1 MSFQDI
7 ATPALSY
14 ALQSGFLLLVG
25 LIAPRLLRVQHPKTL
40 LAYWRMLLLVVLLV
54 PVVTVIWEPRAA
66 LPMISIDAVAVES
79 VVATA
84 MPSGMAG
91 FNWTLLLVPV
101 GTVTLIAL
109 IRLAA
114 GLVYLDR
121 SRRAAVPLE
130 PRPQRVEAVQR
141 ALRLDVPFA
150 VTNRL
155 SVPVTFGWARPIV
168 LVPSSFH
175 RLSADEQEGVACH
188 ELLHVHRN
196 DWPMTI
202 LEEVVRALL
211 WFHPA
216 VWVLLAKITVS
227 REQVV
232 DAGAIAITGKR
243 RQYLDAL
250 WQIVCSC
257 QGGPKALAVPLI
269 GGSHLRARVE
279 RLKKETRMSTPRMVA
294 SVLVLAG
301 VLATAGAVG
310 AVAFAASAAAS
321 PDSTHMSS
329 GPSTDDDKPKS
340 ADDQL
345 KTTDSDCECEEITH
359 PVVIEKANP
368 KYPEGARKE
377 KVMGD
382 VILET
387 IITEEGLVDAVEV
400 VESPDERLTAAA
412 ITAVKD
418 WRFDPALCD
427 GKPVGVYYVL
437 TMRFNLK

>member
-14 ALQSGFLLLVG
+14 ALQSGFLLAIG
-25 LIAPRLLRVQHPKTL
+25 LMAPRLLRVQHPKTL
-40 LAYWRMLLLVVLLV
+40 LAYWRMLLLVVLFA
-54 PVVTVIWEPRAA
+54 PAVTVIWQPSAA
-66 LPMISIDAVAVES
+66 LPMITIEAVAVET
-79 VVATA
+79 VVANA
-84 MPSGMAG
+84 LPSGMAG
-91 FNWTLLLVPV
+91 FDWTLLFVPM
-101 GTVTLIAL
+101 GAVTLIAL
-109 IRLAA
+109 VRLSA

-121 SRRAAVPLE
+121 SRRTAIPLE
-130 PRPQRVEAVQR
+130 PRPKRVEAVQR
-141 ALRLDVPFA
+141 VLRLDVPFA

-232 DAGAIAITGKR
+232 DAGAVAITGKR

-257 QGGPKALAVPLI
+257 QSGPKALAVPLI

-279 RLKKETRMSTPRMVA
+279 KLKKETRMSTPRMVA
-294 SVLVLAG
+294 SMLVLAG
-301 VLATAGAVG
+301 VLAAAGAVG
-310 AVAFAASAAAS
+310 AVAFSASAAAL
-321 PDSTHMSS
+321 PDSTNMASGSS
-329 GPSTDDDKPKS
+329 ADKDKQRS

-359 PVVIEKANP
+359 PVVIEKTNP
-368 KYPEGARKE
+368 KYPDDARRE
-377 KVMGD
+377 KVMGV
-382 VILET
+382 VIVET
-387 IITEEGLVDAVEV
+387 VITEEGLVDAVEV
-400 VESPDERLTAAA
+400 LRSPDERLSEAA
-412 ITAVKD
+412 IAAVKD

-437 TMRFNLK
+437 TIKFNLE

>member
-7 ATPALSY
+7 ATPTLSY
-14 ALQSGFLLLVG
+14 ALQSGLLLAVG
-25 LIAPRLLRVQHPKTL
+25 LIAPRLLRVQHPRTL
-40 LAYWRMLLLVVLLV
+40 LAYWRMLLLVVLFA
-54 PVVTVIWEPRAA
+54 PVVTIIWQPRAT
-66 LPMISIDAVAVES
+66 LPIITIEAVAMES

-84 MPSGMAG
+84 LPSGMAR
-91 FNWTLLLVPV
+91 FDWTLLLIPM
-101 GTVTLIAL
+101 GAVTLIAL

-121 SRRAAVPLE
+121 SRRAAIPLE
-130 PRPQRVEAVQR
+130 PRPKRVDAVQR
-141 ALRLDVPFA
+141 ALGLDVPFA

-232 DAGAIAITGKR
+232 DAGAVAITGKR

-294 SVLVLAG
+294 SMLVLTG
-301 VLATAGAVG
+301 VLAAAGTVG
-310 AVAFAASAAAS
+310 AAAFSASATVL
-321 PDSTHMSS
+321 PDSAHMSS
-329 GPSTDDDKPKS
+329 GIRTDEDKPKS

-345 KTTDSDCECEEITH
+345 KTTDSDCECETITH
-359 PVVIEKANP
+359 PIAIEKTNP
-368 KYPEGARKE
+368 KYPESARKE

-387 IITEEGLVDAVEV
+387 IITEEGLVDEVEV
-400 VESPDERLTAAA
+400 LESPDERLTAAA
-412 ITAVKD
+412 TAAIKD

-427 GKPVGVYYVL
+427 GKPVGVYYVV
-437 TMRFNLK
+437 TMRFNLH

>member
-1 MSFQDI
+1 MSFHDI
-7 ATPALSY
+7 AAAALSY
-14 ALQSGFLLLVG
+14 ALQSGFLLIVG
-25 LIAPRLLRVQHPKTL
+25 LLAPQILRLRHPKTL
-40 LAYWRMLLLVVLLV
+40 LVYWRLLLFVVLFV
-54 PVVTVIWEPRAA
+54 PLAGVIWQPSAA
-66 LPMISIDAVAVES
+66 LPMLTINAIAVED
-79 VVATA
+79 VVATSL
-84 MPSGMAG
+84 PSAAG
-91 FNWTLLLVPV
+91 GFSWYLLLLPFTAVS
-101 GTVTLIAL
+101 LLAL
-109 IRLAA
+109 IRLVA
-114 GLVYLDR
+114 GMLYLDR
-121 SRRAAVPLE
+121 SRRSAVPLDPK
-130 PRPQRVEAVQR
+130 PRKVAAIQR
-141 ALRLDVPFA
+141 RLGLEVPFA

-155 SVPVTFGWARPIV
+155 SVPATFGWARPIV

-232 DAGAIAITGKR
+232 DAGTVAITGKR

-279 RLKKETRMSTPRMVA
+279 KLKKETRMSTPRMVA
-294 SVLVLAG
+294 SMLVLAG

-321 PDSTHMSS
+321 
-329 GPSTDDDKPKS
+329 
-340 ADDQL
+340 
-345 KTTDSDCECEEITH
+345 
-359 PVVIEKANP
+359 
-368 KYPEGARKE
+368 
-377 KVMGD
+377 
-382 VILET
+382 
-387 IITEEGLVDAVEV
+387 
-400 VESPDERLTAAA
+400 
-412 ITAVKD
+412 
-418 WRFDPALCD
+418 DP
-427 GKPVGVYYVL
+427 
-437 TMRFNLK
+437 RR